1 MMCREHCFTQYPAFK
16 SHSVFDMKIAS
27 LLIPLCL
34 VIVGC
39 GPSKPPGTENT
50 KPPVAEKSK
59 PPAAEK
65 ATVVAWGSNRDGQT
79 TIPVGLVGVTA
90 IAAGENFTVALQSN
104 GAVNAWGKN
113 EKVPDGLSGVKAIA
127 AGFAHTVALKSD
139 GTVVTWG
146 WGAADEEP
154 DGLNGVTAIAA
165 GSLHTVALKRDGTVV
180 AWGDDRNGQIT
191 GTPTKRSAVANPV
204 TLNGVVLRGVT
215 AIAAGGYHTVAL
227 QSNGTVIAWGS
238 NGNGQTNV
246 PTGLSGVTAIAA
258 GGQHTVALKSDGTV
272 VAWGLDEFG
281 QATVPVGLSGVTAIA
296 AGGLLS
302 LALKSDGT
310 MAAWG
315 NNRDGQI
322 TGTPTTVY
330 PYSATGNPVTLNG
343 IVLSGVRAIAAGDF
357 HTVAV
362 SVKGHTIILTNS
374 PSISTSSEPER
385 PRAIL
390 GDKRGAEKW
399 LRSRIESSTEG
410 KVKAVFWFATTQ
422 SPPLMTFNGE
432 MYSPR
437 HKGDVSF
444 SGYLTVRDGE
454 WDMVDF
460 KIGR

>member
-1 MMCREHCFTQYPAFK
+1 MRI
-16 SHSVFDMKIAS
+16 SS

-39 GPSKPPGTENT
+39 GPSKPPATENTKSPAAENT
-50 KPPVAEKSK
+50 KPP
-59 PPAAEK
+59 AAERT
-65 ATVVAWGSNRDGQT
+65 TVVAWGNNSDGQT
-79 TIPVGLVGVTA
+79 TVPAGLGGVVA
-90 IAAGENFTVALQSN
+90 IAAGETFTVALQSN
-104 GAVNAWGKN
+104 GTVNAWGKN
-113 EKVPDGLSGVKAIA
+113 DKVPDGLSGVKAIA
-127 AGFAHTVALKSD
+127 AGFAHTVGLKSD

-165 GSLHTVALKRDGTVV
+165 GGFHTVALKRDGTVV

-204 TLNGVVLRGVT
+204 TLNGVVLSGVT
-215 AIAAGGYHTVAL
+215 AIAAGGHHTVAL

-246 PTGLSGVTAIAA
+246 PTGLNGVTAIAA
-258 GGQHTVALKSDGTV
+258 GGQHTVALQSNGTV
-272 VAWGLDEFG
+272 VAWGGNDQG
-281 QATVPVGLSGVTAIA
+281 QTTVPVGLSGVTAIA

-310 MAAWG
+310 VAAWG

-357 HTVAV
+357 HTVVV
-362 SVKGHTIILTNS
+362 SVKKHKIILTNS

-385 PRAIL
+385 TVWRSVNDTTSVTL
-390 GDKRGAEKW
+390 RRRFRTNSGDYDP
-399 LRSRIESSTEG
+399 LRN
-410 KVKAVFWFATTQ
+410 
-422 SPPLMTFNGE
+422 PPKLHDTPS
-432 MYSPR
+432 SPR
-437 HKGDVSF
+437 GFFVSP
-444 SGYLTVRDGE
+444 SKPEVVCQNLVRRKLRE
-454 WDMVDF
+454 S
-460 KIGR
+460 